1 MAIPQFKNCF
11 DSNMGIWSSKTT
23 IKSGGAASSYGRERC
38 FFFPENTTILVV
50 ADAWCAIGLAN
61 EPMRILKDAKKKC
74 EVV

>member
-38 FFFPENTTILVV
+38 FFFLKIPLSRLLLMLGVPLV
-50 ADAWCAIGLAN
+50 
-61 EPMRILKDAKKKC
+61 
-74 EVV
+74 